1 MAQSNMGFWSV
12 VSVGIGGMVGGGIFA
27 VLGLSVELA
36 QGGAPLAF
44 ALAGIVA
51 LLTTYSYVKLSVA
64 FPSRG
69 GTVMFLNKAF
79 GTGVFTGGMNLL
91 LWISYI
97 VMLSLYASAFGSY
110 GTTFFSE
117 VTQFW
122 VRHLLISGVIIGITG
137 LNLLSADLIGRAENW
152 IVIFKLIILGLF
164 VIVGIQG
171 IDVQNLQPSTWA
183 SPTAIV
189 AGGMII
195 FLAYE
200 GFELIAN
207 TAEDVKQPQRTLPY
221 AYYSA
226 VIFVIL
232 LYISIAVITTG
243 SLPTQQIVSAKEYA
257 LAAAAKPFM
266 GKLGFSLIAFAA
278 LLSTASAI
286 NATLYGASRLSYI
299 IAKSG
304 ELPAALERKIW
315 NQPIE
320 GLLITSGLTLVIA
333 NVFDLSGISTMG
345 SSGFLLIFAV
355 VNFANFK
362 LYRKTHGYRWVSL
375 LATTAS
381 LAALVILLTQTAHTN
396 SKNLWIVIVMV
407 GMAFTIEL
415 IYKRFKNRHIHLNH
429 Q

>member
-1 MAQSNMGFWSV
+1 
-12 VSVGIGGMVGGGIFA
+12 
-27 VLGLSVELA
+27 
-36 QGGAPLAF
+36 
-44 ALAGIVA
+44 
-51 LLTTYSYVKLSVA
+51 
-64 FPSRG
+64 
-69 GTVMFLNKAF
+69 
-79 GTGVFTGGMNLL
+79 
-91 LWISYI
+91 
-97 VMLSLYASAFGSY
+97 
-110 GTTFFSE
+110 
-117 VTQFW
+117 